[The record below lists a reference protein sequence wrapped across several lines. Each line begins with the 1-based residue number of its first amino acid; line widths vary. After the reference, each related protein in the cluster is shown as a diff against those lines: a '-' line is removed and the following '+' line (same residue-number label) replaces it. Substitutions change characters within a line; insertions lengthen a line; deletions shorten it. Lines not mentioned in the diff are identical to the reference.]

1 MKKYKDYIKS
11 SNKKLSNKKS
21 SNKNIDDK
29 VIMKNVTKILSP
41 LKETYEFY
49 EEYEQDECRQE
60 IAYGI
65 TNEIFT
71 HCVNILKK
79 HVNESEKD
87 NNNIL
92 RPILNK
98 VMNIILNK
106 VSPYLYSIMAILII
120 MFFMNCFQFY
130 YYIKMMLATNIKDTS
145 FN

>member
-1 MKKYKDYIKS
+1 
-11 SNKKLSNKKS
+11 
-21 SNKNIDDK
+21 
-29 VIMKNVTKILSP
+29 MKNVTKILSP